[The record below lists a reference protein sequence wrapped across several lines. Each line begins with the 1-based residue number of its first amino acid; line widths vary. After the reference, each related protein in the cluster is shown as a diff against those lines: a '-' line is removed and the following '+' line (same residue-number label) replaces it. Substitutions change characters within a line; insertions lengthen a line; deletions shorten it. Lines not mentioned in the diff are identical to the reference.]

1 MRRDLLPQPRKRQL
15 SRTATSKFFFLV
27 DGMAKQNEPTPT
39 QMEALERSYMAT
51 GQFVMES
58 PEFKDLVDTVHA
70 HCSRA
75 IGTLVRPLR
84 GRAEGFDVDIALRLQ
99 RQALGRYGNHPGLLI
114 DHLHQVLQRYAQAHG
129 LKLKRWERCVTVEY
143 AGSMFVDIAPII
155 HEPLLTARFGETHA
169 RIPDRELRLFD
180 GTNPM
185 GLVRAFDEAAKTRA
199 NFTFQEALALDSLE
213 KSANLQKLPDV
224 EVQERLLSRLIQLI
238 KLHRNVAFGNVGL
251 LDLAPSSIFV
261 TTLAAAAYVL
271 RAPIPHDGPLDLL
284 LDVLDMMPLLFQ
296 RELLPSGA
304 DRWVLANPTAP
315 GTNLAESM
323 NGMGRQE
330 AFTQWHSRLSE
341 DVEALVR
348 CLEGNPGTDVL
359 YHQIE
364 TTFGNRAAQAV
375 HELTAPKPMAGG
387 VRTSEHGIVGP
398 RVVSVGMAG
407 AAASLHMP
415 ARAHKFFGHE

>member
-15 SRTATSKFFFLV
+15 SRIATSKFFFLV

-39 QMEALERSYMAT
+39 QMEALERSYVAT

-58 PEFKDLVDTVHA
+58 PEFKDLVDIEHA
-70 HCSRA
+70 HGSRA

-84 GRAEGFDVDIALRLQ
+84 GRAEGFDVDIALRLH
-99 RQALGRYGNHPGLLI
+99 RHALARYGSHPALLI
-114 DHLHQVLQRYAQAHG
+114 DHLHQVLQRYAHAHG
-129 LKLKRWERCVTVEY
+129 LKLKRWERCVTLEY
-143 AGSMFVDIAPII
+143 TDSMFVDIAPII
-155 HEPLLTARFGETHA
+155 HEPSLTAQFGGTHA

-180 GTNPM
+180 ATNPM
-185 GLVRAFDEAAKTRA
+185 GLVRSFDEAAKTRA

-213 KSANLQKLPDV
+213 KSASLQKLPEI
-224 EVQERLLSRLIQLI
+224 EVQERLLSRLVQLI
-238 KLHRNVAFGNVGL
+238 KLHRNVAFGTADL

-296 RELLPSGA
+296 REPLPSGA

-315 GTNLAESM
+315 GTNLAETM
-323 NGMGRQE
+323 NSTGRQD
-330 AFTQWHSRLSE
+330 AFTQWHARLTQ
-341 DVEALVR
+341 DVGALIR

-359 YHQIE
+359 HHQIE
-364 TTFGNRAAQAV
+364 TTFGTRAAQAV
-375 HELTAPKPMAGG
+375 HELTAPKPVAGG
-387 VRTSEHGIVGP
+387 VRTPEHGIVGP
-398 RVVSVGMAG
+398 RVVSVGTAG
-407 AAASLHMP
+407 VAAPLHMP
-415 ARAHKFFGHE
+415 ARAHKFFGQE